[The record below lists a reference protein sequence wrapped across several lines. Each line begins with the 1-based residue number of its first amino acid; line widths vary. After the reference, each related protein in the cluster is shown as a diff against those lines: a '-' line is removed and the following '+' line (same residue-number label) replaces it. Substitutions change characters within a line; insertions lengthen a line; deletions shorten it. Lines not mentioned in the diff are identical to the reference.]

1 MPVLKMIEHNMRKS
15 AHVVY
20 KIFAAFENSFII
32 AFFSLQHMKR
42 PLFLINGVND
52 VKITELHFHGK
63 KHLMPKGQVEKRPSK
78 NHFLQN
84 VILKSMSFVI
94 VMQEVLI
101 WKRPKMCQKIYL
113 PKSLVL
119 Q

>member
-1 MPVLKMIEHNMRKS
+1 
-15 AHVVY
+15 
-20 KIFAAFENSFII
+20 
-32 AFFSLQHMKR
+32 
-42 PLFLINGVND
+42 
-52 VKITELHFHGK
+52 
-63 KHLMPKGQVEKRPSK
+63 MPKGQVEKRPSK

-101 WKRPKMCQKIYL
+101 WKKPKMCQKIYL

>member
-1 MPVLKMIEHNMRKS
+1 
-15 AHVVY
+15 
-20 KIFAAFENSFII
+20 
-32 AFFSLQHMKR
+32 MKR

-84 VILKSMSFVI
+84 VILKSMSLLSDARSFDLEKAKNVSKDIFTKVI
-94 VMQEVLI
+94 SI
-101 WKRPKMCQKIYL
+101 TISR
-113 PKSLVL
+113 S
-119 Q
+119 